1 MTKKRGFWKN
11 RRSESSSSSSS
22 SLAIEKALEAQRLKS
37 ARDSNTLDTLDTS
50 DNNNIVSNINGF
62 HYDAVTD
69 RYYKVDNKKSKRS
82 SSLSSHIYQQ
92 QQQHHHP
99 PCYNIINTLNLRE
112 LYAPVFIATR
122 LEYMTLRNIDL
133 HVNGNDINDTND
145 TNADHRT
152 VNDTHSHDTHGIL
165 IIRDHI
171 DGIQIHLNVH
181 QRVSLLRNNKEL
193 PLYTEKY
200 KSIDNVCWKSNNND
214 DENMTLCFTNDHSH
228 NHCGLI
234 IANLIESANKKK
246 IFIKDIAKISLEHS
260 KPIQQCIWSKYDNNN
275 IYLVEEN
282 GVKACSLNSINPCRY
297 IMKMKSPLKYC
308 CCSDTN
314 TLITGFR
321 NGKIINYDIRQNE
334 IAIDIGNMN
343 YAIDYIHC
351 LRNNHS
357 IIVQDILGT
366 IKIFDQ
372 RKPNMIKQTIWQA
385 RDESHF
391 ATQIKRFWLSD
402 NENML
407 ATANN
412 TQLNF
417 FDIRNDE
424 TLLFSKTLNGIDL
437 DYYNNITISSQA
449 SNNDSINSSYISGL
463 SGCIHSSNYNFQD
476 AVWFA
481 KM

>member
-1 MTKKRGFWKN
+1 
-11 RRSESSSSSSS
+11 
-22 SLAIEKALEAQRLKS
+22 
-37 ARDSNTLDTLDTS
+37 
-50 DNNNIVSNINGF
+50 
-62 HYDAVTD
+62 
-69 RYYKVDNKKSKRS
+69 
-82 SSLSSHIYQQ
+82 
-92 QQQHHHP
+92 
-99 PCYNIINTLNLRE
+99 
-112 LYAPVFIATR
+112 
-122 LEYMTLRNIDL
+122 
-133 HVNGNDINDTND
+133 
-145 TNADHRT
+145 
-152 VNDTHSHDTHGIL
+152 
-165 IIRDHI
+165 
-171 DGIQIHLNVH
+171 
-181 QRVSLLRNNKEL
+181 
-193 PLYTEKY
+193 
-200 KSIDNVCWKSNNND
+200 
-214 DENMTLCFTNDHSH
+214 
-228 NHCGLI
+228 
-234 IANLIESANKKK
+234 
-246 IFIKDIAKISLEHS
+246 
-260 KPIQQCIWSKYDNNN
+260 
-275 IYLVEEN
+275 
-282 GVKACSLNSINPCRY
+282 
-297 IMKMKSPLKYC
+297 MKSPLKYC

-321 NGKIINYDIRQNE
+321 NGKIINYDKRQNE

-385 RDESHF
+385 RDESHI
-391 ATQIKRFWLSD
+391 ATQIKRFWISD

-449 SNNDSINSSYISGL
+449 SNDSINSSYISGL